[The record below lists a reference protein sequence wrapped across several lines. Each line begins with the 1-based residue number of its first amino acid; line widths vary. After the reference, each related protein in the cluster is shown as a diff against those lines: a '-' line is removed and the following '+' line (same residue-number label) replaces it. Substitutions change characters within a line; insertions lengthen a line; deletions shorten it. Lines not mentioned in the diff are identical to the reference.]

1 MNVEPRLRSLEEK
14 HHGLE
19 TKIELEG
26 HRPQPDQVRLSG
38 LKREKLR
45 IREEIQRLQS

>member
-19 TKIELEG
+19 TRIEAES
-26 HRPQPDQVRLSG
+26 HRPRPDQALLTN

-45 IREEIQRLQS
+45 IREEMSRLQH